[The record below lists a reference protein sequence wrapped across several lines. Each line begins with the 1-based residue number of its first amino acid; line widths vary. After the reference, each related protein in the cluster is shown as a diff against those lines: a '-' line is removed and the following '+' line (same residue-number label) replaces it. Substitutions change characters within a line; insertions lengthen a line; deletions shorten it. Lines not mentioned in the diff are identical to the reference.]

1 MMTIPNL
8 PTDNLYKFL
17 SIAGLVTVIL
27 SISSLY
33 FNGKSLNNDIIEMN
47 QKIAQYNYEFRYL
60 KCEVSE
66 IDKILDKD
74 FPLPDS
80 TLNNSSIDTIGKC
93 NGVISI
99 LKYEYAKNKK
109 FKDENLNYFLEM
121 YTTYLKSLKRLDSIE
136 IEVDYGIKKINYQT
150 KLLKENRTYSLL
162 GLILG
167 SICTIAGFYL
177 WYNKSQKYIDRK
189 IKNEV

>member
-1 MMTIPNL
+1 MTIPNL

-33 FNGKSLNNDIIEMN
+33 FNGKNLNNDIIEIN
-47 QKIAQYNYEFRYL
+47 QKIAHYNYEVRYL

-80 TLNNSSIDTIGKC
+80 TLDKSPIDTVGKC

-121 YTTYLKSLKRLDSIE
+121 YTTYLKSLKRLDSVE
-136 IEVDYGIKKINYQT
+136 IEVDYEIRKINYQT
-150 KLLKENRTYSLL
+150 KLLKENKMYSIL
-162 GLILG
+162 GLIFG
-167 SICTIAGFYL
+167 SICTVAGFYL
-177 WYNKSQKYIDRK
+177 WYNKAQKFIDK
-189 IKNEV
+189 KMKNEV